1 MSETWIYHYG
11 VKGMKW
17 GIRKNPD
24 RIGRKHPAK
33 KRASELSDEELQ
45 KQINRLNRERQY
57 KDLTAS
63 PYAKIGKRL
72 VQGILVA
79 AAMETSKQ
87 LVGGHMK
94 TGMLAVERI
103 LKDKIK
109 RTN

>member
-1 MSETWIYHYG
+1 MTETWIYHYG

-17 GIRKNPD
+17 GIRKSPN
-24 RIGRKHPAK
+24 RIGRKRTARKHV
-33 KRASELSDEELQ
+33 SEMSDEELR
-45 KQINRLNRERQY
+45 KQINRLNQEKQY

-87 LVGGHMK
+87 LIGSHMK
-94 TGMLAVERI
+94 TGMMAVEQI

-109 RTN
+109 RTK